1 LFIDQHDGVISFF
14 IKAFIRKGTMKI
26 KVKIMHGL
34 LKYGTGMSGSIQ
46 PITRCIHTCFAFL
59 FFLVTLSS
67 CNDKNAGTANSVSSY
82 PDSLKLFTQLDS
94 SVTGV
99 HFRNDILEDEYTNAI
114 VYEYTYNG
122 AGVAIGDVNN
132 DGLDDI
138 FFTANQRPN
147 RLYLNKSSL
156 KFEDITQLSGTGG
169 RPGCWKTGVTMA
181 DVNGDGLLDIYVCY
195 SGDLPGIKR
204 TNELLI
210 NKGPNNNGVPAF
222 EDEASQWG
230 VADTAYSTQAS
241 FFDYDK
247 DGDLDMILVNH
258 SPRTV
263 DNLDEAYL
271 TFLKSKKNLV
281 TGVKLFQNT
290 GSSFIE
296 NSTAAGIIN
305 NGLSFGLGVS
315 TADVNNDNW
324 PDIYL
329 SNDYMAPDFLYIN
342 NKNGTFTDRIGEMV
356 GYTSEFSMGSDIADF
371 NNDGWNDIYTLDM
384 LPEDNHRQKLL
395 SSIDNYEFF
404 ELRNKLGLHP
414 QFMRNML
421 HVNNGNGSFSEIAQL
436 SGVSNTDW
444 SWAPL
449 FADFDNDGWKDLF
462 VANGFVHDYTNLDF
476 MKYMGDYLRQNNY
489 YVQNKNLLEL
499 ALKAPSS
506 EVVNYLYQNNGDLTF
521 KNMSAPWGID
531 KPSNSNGAAYAD
543 LDNDGDLDLV
553 VNNTKQPAG
562 IFRNNANKITGNHYL
577 RLKLKGENKNTQAVG
592 ARIFVYCDSLTQT
605 TEQVISRGYQ
615 SSVSPILHIGLG
627 KSNQVDSLRIV
638 WPSGK
643 TQLLQSVAINSLLQ
657 LNEADAIEKFKN
669 TLAKSTPL
677 MRPLSNVIAYK
688 HAENA
693 INDFKRQPLLT
704 SSLSYSGPCIAK
716 GDINAD
722 GLEDLYIGGANGQSG
737 KIYVQNK
744 KGQFTETN
752 QPVFVADAKS
762 EDADACFADVDIDGD
777 KDLYVSSGGYDSFL
791 PNDAALQD
799 RLYLNDGKGKFSKAA
814 NSLPEMLVSKG
825 SVAAAD
831 VNADGHVDFFVGGR
845 VIPGRYPETPQ
856 SFLLLNDGKGHFKN
870 VLGNQSNAL
879 AKAGMISSAVFADF
893 NSDKQPDLITAGEF
907 MPIQIWINNKGQF
920 TEQTS
925 GYFNKPVYGCWNK
938 IVVDDINN
946 DGKPDIIAGN
956 MGLNS
961 QLKCSEKEP
970 AELYY
975 KDFDDNGS
983 VDPILC
989 YYIQGKSSPA
999 VSRDE
1004 LLDQMSTMRVKFTDY
1019 KSYADATLQDV
1030 FTKEELQGAI
1040 HLKATSF
1047 ASTCFISSANS
1058 KYLQKDLPLDAQQ
1071 SPIYAI
1077 SVADVDR
1084 DGIKDIIAG
1093 GNVSNAR
1100 LRFGYCRAS
1109 KGQIFKGLGNGR
1121 FEMIPA
1127 AKSGLQINGDV
1138 RSMAVLNNTIFFG
1151 VNNAP
1156 LATYVY

>member
-1 LFIDQHDGVISFF
+1 M
-14 IKAFIRKGTMKI
+14 MKI
-26 KVKIMHGL
+26 KVKIIHGL
-34 LKYGTGMSGSIQ
+34 LKYGTAMSGSIQ
-46 PITRCIHTCFAFL
+46 AIIRCIDTRFAFL
-59 FFLVTLSS
+59 LFLVIMFS
-67 CNDKNAGTANSVSSY
+67 CNDKNAGTANSNSSY

-99 HFRNDILEDEYTNAI
+99 NFRNDIMEDEYTNAI

-147 RLYLNKSSL
+147 RLYLNKGNL
-156 KFEDITQLSGTGG
+156 KFEDITRLSGTGG

-181 DVNGDGLLDIYVCY
+181 DVNADGLLDIHVCY
-195 SGDLPGIKR
+195 SGDLPGNKR

-210 NKGPNNNGVPAF
+210 NKGSDNNGVPVF
-222 EDEASQWG
+222 EDEALQWG
-230 VADTAYSTQAS
+230 IADSAYSTQAS

-247 DGDLDMILVNH
+247 DGDLDMILINH
-258 SPRTV
+258 NPRPFP
-263 DNLDEAYL
+263 NLDEAYL
-271 TFLKSKKNLV
+271 TFLKNKSNLS

-290 GSSFIE
+290 GNGFRE
-296 NSTAAGIIN
+296 NTASAGIIN
-305 NGLSFGLGVS
+305 TGLSFGLGVS
-315 TADVNNDNW
+315 VADVNNDGW

-329 SNDYMAPDFLYIN
+329 CNDYHASDFLYIN
-342 NKNGTFTDRIGEMV
+342 NRNGTFTDRLGEMI
-356 GYTSEFSMGSDIADF
+356 GYTSEFSMGNDIADF

-384 LPEDNHRQKLL
+384 VPEDNHRQKLL
-395 SSIDNYEFF
+395 SATDNYELF
-404 ELRNKLGLHP
+404 ELRNKVGLHP

-421 HVNNGNGSFSEIAQL
+421 HLNNGNNSFSEIAQL

-462 VANGFVHDYTNLDF
+462 VTNGFVHDYTNLDF
-476 MKYMGDYLRQNNY
+476 IKYMGDYLRQNNY

-506 EVVNYLYQNNGDLTF
+506 EVVNYVYQNNGDLPAGQAGLTF
-521 KNMSAPWGID
+521 KNMSAAWGID
-531 KPSNSNGAAYAD
+531 KPSNSNGAAYSD

-562 IFRNNANKITGNHYL
+562 IFRNNANAVTGNHYL
-577 RLKLKGENKNTQAVG
+577 RLKLKGENKNTLAVG
-592 ARIFVYCDSLTQT
+592 ARIFVYCDSLAQT
-605 TEQVISRGYQ
+605 TEQLISRGYQ
-615 SSVSPILHIGLG
+615 SSVSPVLHIGLG
-627 KSNQVDSLRIV
+627 KYNKVDSLRIV
-638 WPSGK
+638 WPSRK
-643 TQLLQSVAINSLLQ
+643 TQLLQNVAVNSLLQ
-657 LNEADAIEKFKN
+657 LNEADAVEKIKN
-669 TLAKSTPL
+669 TPARPTPL
-677 MRPLSNVIAYK
+677 MRPLPNVITYK

-722 GLEDLYIGGANGQSG
+722 GLEDLYIGGASGQSG
-737 KIYVQNK
+737 KIFIQKN

-752 QPVFVADAKS
+752 QPVFAVDAKS
-762 EDADACFADVDIDGD
+762 EDADACFADVDGDGD
-777 KDLYVSSGGYDSFL
+777 KDLYVSSGGYDAFL

-799 RLYLNDGKGKFSKAA
+799 RLYLNDGKGKFIKAA

-831 VNADGHVDFFVGGR
+831 VNADGHIDFFVGGR

-870 VLGNQSNAL
+870 AIGNETNAL
-879 AKAGMISSAVFADF
+879 AKAGMITSAVFVDM

-907 MPIQIWINNKGQF
+907 MPIQIWINSKGQF
-920 TEQTS
+920 TDQTNA
-925 GYFNKPVYGCWNK
+925 YFSKPVYGCWNK

-946 DGKPDIIAGN
+946 DSKPDIIAGN

-961 QLKCSEKEP
+961 QLKCSENEP

-989 YYIQGKSSPA
+989 YYIQGKSYPS

-1004 LLDQMSTMRVKFTDY
+1004 LLDQMSTMRVKFIDY

-1030 FTKEELQGAI
+1030 FTKEELQGAG

-1047 ASTCFISSANS
+1047 ASTCFISSANG
-1058 KYLQKDLPLDAQQ
+1058 KYLQTDLPLGAQQ

-1077 SVADVDR
+1077 SVVDVDK

-1138 RSMAVLNNTIFFG
+1138 RSMAVFNNTILFG

-1156 LATYVY
+1156 LVTYVY